1 MTLIFACDI
10 DNLEATLSI
19 TGKIDKENRM
29 NAYNKR
35 VCSSMKHPI
44 ALSGKIKQNK
54 MYSII

>member
-19 TGKIDKENRM
+19 TGKIDKENKM

-44 ALSGKIKQNK
+44 ALSDKIK
-54 MYSII
+54 